1 VTGLLGPSQVGPFL
15 AAGAVGLAGW
25 SLGALSPGG
34 AVAAGLVG
42 GTVLVRGG
50 LPAAGAL
57 VAFFVTSSALGRY
70 KVRAKARRGVLAQ
83 AKGGRR
89 DAWQVLA
96 NGGAG
101 AVALA
106 LGGRRGAPAFL
117 GALATAGADTWA
129 TELGLLA
136 SGPPRLVTTLRP
148 VAPGTSG
155 AVTPQGTLAA
165 VGGALTVGATWGV
178 VQALERKLAPQRA
191 QGGRAECGGRGSSGA
206 RGAAR
211 DGARGPARWSPA
223 GAVPLAVVVGVA
235 GAFVDSLLGA
245 TVQGAYWC
253 PTCQEPLEVAR
264 HPRCGGRATLVR
276 GWPWLTND
284 AVNALAT
291 ATGAVLGATLAGALA
306 GGRGARE
313 GSAPET
319 GAGVA

>member
-1 VTGLLGPSQVGPFL
+1 VTGLPGPYLAGSYL
-15 AAGAVGLAGW
+15 AAGAVGIAGW

-42 GTVLVRGG
+42 GTVLARGG

-57 VAFFVTSSALGRY
+57 VAFFVTSTALGRY
-70 KVRAKARRGVLAQ
+70 KARAKARRGVLAQ

-106 LGGRRGAPAFL
+106 LGGRRGVPAFL

-148 VAPGTSG
+148 VPPGTSG

-165 VGGALTVGATWGV
+165 IGGALTVGATWGAV
-178 VQALERKLAPQRA
+178 RARERRAAPQRA
-191 QGGRAECGGRGSSGA
+191 RGGRAGCGGRGLK
-206 RGAAR
+206 
-211 DGARGPARWSPA
+211 PARWAPA
-223 GAVPLAVVVGVA
+223 GAVPLAVVAGTA

-253 PTCQEPLEVAR
+253 PACREPLEVAV

-291 ATGAVLGATLAGALA
+291 GAGALL
-306 GGRGARE
+306 GALL
-313 GSAPET
+313 
-319 GAGVA
+319 GALIVPPAHWRSP

>member
-1 VTGLLGPSQVGPFL
+1 M
-15 AAGAVGLAGW
+15 GLAGW

-42 GTVLVRGG
+42 GTVLARGG

-70 KVRAKARRGVLAQ
+70 KARAKARRGVLAQ

-178 VQALERKLAPQRA
+178 VQALERKLAPQRT
-191 QGGRAECGGRGSSGA
+191 R
-206 RGAAR
+206 
-211 DGARGPARWSPA
+211 
-223 GAVPLAVVVGVA
+223 
-235 GAFVDSLLGA
+235 
-245 TVQGAYWC
+245 
-253 PTCQEPLEVAR
+253 EV
-264 HPRCGGRATLVR
+264 
-276 GWPWLTND
+276 
-284 AVNALAT
+284 
-291 ATGAVLGATLAGALA
+291 LA
-306 GGRGARE
+306 GGGGAPGRGGRHRRGLRRLLAGGHRP
-313 GSAPET
+313 GRLLVPHLPGAPGGGPAPPLRGPGDP
-319 GAGVA
+319 GAGLAVADQRRRQRPGHRRRGRPGGDPRPGVTADVGRQPPRQAPALPEE

>member
-1 VTGLLGPSQVGPFL
+1 MNGLLGAYLPGPFL

-42 GTVLVRGG
+42 GTVLARGG

-70 KVRAKARRGVLAQ
+70 KARAKARRGVLAQ

-106 LGGRRGAPAFL
+106 LGGRRAAPAFL

-136 SGPPRLVTTLRP
+136 SGPPRLLTTLRP

-178 VQALERKLAPQRA
+178 VQALERRLAPQRA
-191 QGGRAECGGRGSSGA
+191 QGGLE
-206 RGAAR
+206 
-211 DGARGPARWSPA
+211 PA
-223 GAVPLAVVVGVA
+223 GRAVPLAVVTGTA

-253 PTCQEPLEVAR
+253 PTCQEPLEVAQ

-306 GGRGARE
+306 GGRGVR
-313 GSAPET
+313 GRGKGQPPRQAPALPE
-319 GAGVA
+319 V

>member
-1 VTGLLGPSQVGPFL
+1 MTGLLGPSLAGPFL

-42 GTVLVRGG
+42 GTVLARGG

-70 KVRAKARRGVLAQ
+70 KARAKARRGVLAQ

-155 AVTPQGTLAA
+155 AVSPQGTLAA

-178 VQALERKLAPQRA
+178 VQALERKLAPQRT
-191 QGGRAECGGRGSSGA
+191 RGVL
-206 RGAAR
+206 
-211 DGARGPARWSPA
+211 SPA
-223 GAVPLAVVVGVA
+223 GAVPLAVVAGTA

-291 ATGAVLGATLAGALA
+291 ATGAVLGATL
-306 GGRGARE
+306 GRA
-313 GSAPET
+313 
-319 GAGVA
+319 